1 MNATQAHASFERLTR
16 ITRAGTTAQALGKIR
31 SAFPQWGNGT
41 TTGGNASQVT
51 DGAAAVVLM
60 RRSKAKELGVEILA
74 KYVTTAVI
82 GECPVVIT
90 KIRLDRPRAH

>member
-1 MNATQAHASFERLTR
+1 VSEVRPSKSQQTWTHHR
-16 ITRAGTTAQALGKIR
+16 RAGTTAQALGKIR

-60 RRSKAKELGVEILA
+60 RRSKAEELGVKVLA
-74 KYVTTAVI
+74 KYVTTAVA
-82 GECPVVIT
+82 GNHSTVRRQHVELT
-90 KIRLDRPRAH
+90 LW

>member
-1 MNATQAHASFERLTR
+1 LTHPA
-16 ITRAGTTAQALGKIR
+16 RAGTTAQALGKIR

-60 RRSKAKELGVEILA
+60 RRSKAEELGVKVLA
-74 KYVTTAVI
+74 KYVTTAVTGKRPLI
-82 GECPVVIT
+82 VT
-90 KIRLDRPRAH
+90 KLELG